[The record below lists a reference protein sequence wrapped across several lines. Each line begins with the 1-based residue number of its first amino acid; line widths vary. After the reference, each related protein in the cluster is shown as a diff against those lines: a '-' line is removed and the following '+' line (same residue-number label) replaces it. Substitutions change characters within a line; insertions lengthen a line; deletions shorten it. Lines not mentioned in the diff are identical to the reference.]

1 MGEIDSEETF
11 DEALGQ
17 YRESRTAKQ
26 EEKEALEILSNV
38 KDDEVDMEI
47 VRPTRGSD
55 CSDIEEMDAEVSP
68 PKPKR
73 GRGSIRGGPGSRGG
87 RGSAKASEK
96 QTTLEMNS
104 TRPAVTSSST
114 SSRGGRGSRGGN
126 KAEVLPEVP
135 PEVGAVPN
143 LNFRSPQHK
152 KALVQ
157 AETLFKMLLLDKVK
171 KSQLNCSTIPSR
183 SQRNAIE
190 FESDSESD

>member
-1 MGEIDSEETF
+1 MPFSPI
-11 DEALGQ
+11 
-17 YRESRTAKQ
+17 
-26 EEKEALEILSNV
+26 
-38 KDDEVDMEI
+38 
-47 VRPTRGSD
+47 
-55 CSDIEEMDAEVSP
+55 DAEVSP

-114 SSRGGRGSRGGN
+114 SSRGGRGSRGGTTGSTTGGRGRA
-126 KAEVLPEVP
+126 KPQLPFTSTQKSP
-135 PEVGAVPN
+135 
-143 LNFRSPQHK
+143 RSSRNSIQN
-152 KALVQ
+152 AFARQ
-157 AETLFKMLLLDKVK
+157 SQ

>member
-1 MGEIDSEETF
+1 MPFSPIDA
-11 DEALGQ
+11 D
-17 YRESRTAKQ
+17 
-26 EEKEALEILSNV
+26 V
-38 KDDEVDMEI
+38 V
-47 VRPTRGSD
+47 
-55 CSDIEEMDAEVSP
+55 P

-96 QTTLEMNS
+96 KTTLEMNS

-126 KAEVLPEVP
+126 KAVGSTTGSTIGSRGRAKPQLPFTSTQKSP
-135 PEVGAVPN
+135 
-143 LNFRSPQHK
+143 RSSRNSIQN
-152 KALVQ
+152 AFARQ
-157 AETLFKMLLLDKVK
+157 SQ

-183 SQRNAIE
+183 SQRNVLT

>member
-1 MGEIDSEETF
+1 MPFSPI
-11 DEALGQ
+11 
-17 YRESRTAKQ
+17 
-26 EEKEALEILSNV
+26 
-38 KDDEVDMEI
+38 
-47 VRPTRGSD
+47 
-55 CSDIEEMDAEVSP
+55 DAEVSP

-114 SSRGGRGSRGGN
+114 SSRGGRGSRGGTTGSTTGGRGRA
-126 KAEVLPEVP
+126 KPQLPFTSTQKSP
-135 PEVGAVPN
+135 
-143 LNFRSPQHK
+143 RSSRNSIQN
-152 KALVQ
+152 AFARQ
-157 AETLFKMLLLDKVK
+157 SQ

-183 SQRNAIE
+183 SQRNVLT